1 MTRRL
6 ALLPLLVLAAG
17 LLAAVT
23 PAEAVVPP
31 AADCALCDVPSAR
44 GGEGTITVRHGVSDH
59 VPGRGSPTQG
69 RGTGDRD
76 YSYVNE
82 FAAPTCLGSGLHDR
96 GVLCSFALTSCD
108 ALDQVRFWIWHQT
121 VTVTVG
127 KAPGEADVT
136 SAGPWVQEEG
146 TFCLGPD
153 DPGVPSIVRT
163 LEAAQ
168 DAFESRVR
176 DLPAPTT
183 RTTPG
188 PRTLVHYP
196 TAFTA
201 QNAAPFSFD
210 VTVAG
215 ATVRLHVLPTRFRWH
230 FGDGATTDTTE
241 PRVQHGYESRGTKGI
256 RVDVTWGGWFTVD
269 GSSER
274 YPIDPPARAT
284 GAPSALSVVEAR
296 AENIS

>member
-6 ALLPLLVLAAG
+6 VRLSFVVLLVAAG
-17 LLAAVT
+17 CLAST
-23 PAEAVVPP
+23 PPIAEAAALGCANCVPT
-31 AADCALCDVPSAR
+31 AR

-59 VPGRGSPTQG
+59 VPGRGSATQG
-69 RGTGDRD
+69 RGTGEHD

-82 FAAPTCLGSGLHDR
+82 YAAPTCLGSGLHDK
-96 GVLCSFALTSCD
+96 GILCAFALNSCP

-121 VTVTVG
+121 VTVKVG
-127 KAPGEADVT
+127 KPDVT
-136 SAGPWVQEEG
+136 TTGEWQQLEG

-163 LEAAQ
+163 LDAAQ
-168 DAFESRVR
+168 NAFESRVER
-176 DLPAPTT
+176 LPAPTT
-183 RTTPG
+183 KTTPG
-188 PRTLVHYP
+188 PRTLVHYL
-196 TAFTA
+196 TQFTA
-201 QNAAPFSFD
+201 QNATPFVFD

-215 ATVRLHVLPTRFRWH
+215 ATVHLHVVPTRFRWY
-230 FGDGATTDTTE
+230 FGDNTTVDSTE
-241 PRVQHGYESRGTKGI
+241 PEVQHTYRGRGSKGV

-284 GAPSALSVVEAR
+284 GAPSVVGVVEAR
-296 AENIS
+296 AENVS

>member
-1 MTRRL
+1 MKRL
-6 ALLPLLVLAAG
+6 ALGFLLALGASLLVG
-17 LLAAVT
+17 
-23 PAEAVVPP
+23 VPV
-31 AADCALCDVPSAR
+31 AQARSTECVNCAPSAR

-59 VPGRGSPTQG
+59 VPGRGSATQG
-69 RGTGDRD
+69 RGTGDHD

-82 FAAPTCLGSGLHDR
+82 HTAPTCLGNGLQEK
-96 GVLCSFALTSCD
+96 GNLCSFALTSCP

-127 KAPGEADVT
+127 DPDVT
-136 SAGPWVQEEG
+136 TVGEWQQLEG

-163 LEAAQ
+163 LAAAQ

-188 PRTLVHYP
+188 PRTLVHYL
-196 TAFTA
+196 TAFEA
-201 QNAAPFSFD
+201 QNAEPFSFD

-215 ATVRLHVLPTRFRWH
+215 ATVHLHAVPTRFHWS
-230 FGDGATTDTTE
+230 FGDGASTDTTD
-241 PRVQHGYESRGTKGI
+241 PTVDHTYADRGLKAV

-274 YPIDPPARAT
+274 YPIDPPAHAT
-284 GAPSALSVVEAR
+284 GTPSVLGVVEAR
-296 AENIS
+296 AENVG